1 MTRYDGQDRYVDAVT
16 GVLRNRLGIRDPE
29 DLRQAEASLAA
40 WRSFELALE
49 PLPGSLDFA
58 HLQALHARLFG
69 DLYDWA
75 GQVRDVEIAKGSC
88 RFAGCR
94 HIPAA
99 AEAIFEQLAREGHLQ
114 GLGAEAFAARAGH
127 YLGEINALH
136 PFRDGNGR
144 TQREF
149 IGMLARQNGW
159 RIAWEK
165 VDAAE
170 MIEASKASL
179 LHGDNSGLA
188 RIIRDNLRPLPQG
201 APDSPA

>member
-1 MTRYDGQDRYVDAVT
+1 MTRYDGADRYVDAAT
-16 GVLRNRLGIRDPE
+16 GVLRNRLGIRE
-29 DLRQAEASLAA
+29 AEELRQAEASLAA

-75 GQVRDVEIAKGSC
+75 GEIRDVEIAKGAC

-94 HIPAA
+94 HIPAV
-99 AEAIFEQLAREGHLQ
+99 AEMIFGQLAREGHLL

-149 IGMLARQNGW
+149 IGLLARQNGW
-159 RIAWEK
+159 RVAWEK

-170 MIEASKASL
+170 MIEASKTSL

-188 RIIRDNLRPLPQG
+188 RIIRENLRPLPQG
-201 APDSPA
+201 APDRPS